1 MMGLPP
7 QLKMVGTLFP
17 TPKPILLRSN
27 NNTFLLFS
35 EARWL
40 TSLKRTSYHSLT
52 VTRVI
57 LVVIGSS
64 LETTTTTTQVVVNS
78 LSQPVRPPDR
88 GQSSVPATPLP
99 RFTGLHPAFRFI
111 LSSCSTCHWLH
122 NLAQKPPHFLQQKP
136 AIQTTPSG
144 PGLNPDVLGHIC
156 TGHC

>member
-1 MMGLPP
+1 MGLPP

-27 NNTFLLFS
+27 NNTFLFFS

-88 GQSSVPATPLP
+88 GQSSVPAATPVSFIVADYAPPAVHWPTPCFPFHPLFMLHLPLAPQPRTEATPLP
-99 RFTGLHPAFRFI
+99 AAETRHSDNALWTGA
-111 LSSCSTCHWLH
+111 
-122 NLAQKPPHFLQQKP
+122 
-136 AIQTTPSG
+136 
-144 PGLNPDVLGHIC
+144 
-156 TGHC
+156 